1 MSSSLASSK
10 LVVESEFFKVW
21 KNCSTDLVY
30 DQSISCLCTIL
41 EIQLPKLDS
50 SRHCN
55 AHTHTLHF
63 MHYILPRKLIAQAW
77 CHYSMYQN
85 MEDRKEGGKRKWP
98 IKEGLS
104 RFSLT
109 SFLLQQAD
117 MTLNRALSKWF
128 HWTLHMFIFLS
139 LSLGFFILYQWMVI
153 IVVSWVVSALEL
165 IPCRLDARTC
175 VCYPLTYRVE
185 LIKKNG

>member
-139 LSLGFFILYQWMVI
+139 LFGILHF
-153 IVVSWVVSALEL
+153 VSMDGNNR
-165 IPCRLDARTC
+165 RLMSSECTWTNPLSIRCAHMC
-175 VCYPLTYRVE
+175 VLSSN
-185 LIKKNG
+185 IQSWAD

>member
-1 MSSSLASSK
+1 M
-10 LVVESEFFKVW
+10 EFQKKKSIITSFLGVRPLKVFFLQ
-21 KNCSTDLVY
+21 KFSSTDLVY

-50 SRHCN
+50 SRHHS
-55 AHTHTLHF
+55 AHTVSLHTSFHALHLL
-63 MHYILPRKLIAQAW
+63 LPRKLIAQAW

-139 LSLGFFILYQWMVI
+139 LWDSSFCI
-153 IVVSWVVSALEL
+153 
-165 IPCRLDARTC
+165 
-175 VCYPLTYRVE
+175 
-185 LIKKNG
+185 NGW